1 MRLRKM
7 SRLCHYYQKVYK
19 KMNKIWRKKKMSK
32 MIWILT
38 KKLIFCRNLEMIMQ
52 LVGQSGIIY

>member
-1 MRLRKM
+1 
-7 SRLCHYYQKVYK
+7 
-19 KMNKIWRKKKMSK
+19 MNKIWRKKKMSK